1 MRDIRRK
8 CLQAGSNITLTPSRN
23 TFESRNVIRYNLR
36 IFIIMIII
44 IIIIIVIVIII
55 IIVIVIIIMISV
67 IVFFFF

>member
-36 IFIIMIII
+36 IFIIMMI

-55 IIVIVIIIMISV
+55 IIVIVIMIIMISV
-67 IVFFFF
+67 IVSFF

>member
-44 IIIIIVIVIII
+44 IIIIVIVIII